1 MSQANARPKK
11 IIKQRTDEAGTLITE
26 ASDESVCATT
36 MRTGQSE
43 MYVTNGFYSVTLP
56 ARLMRRV
63 YRVLEKH
70 YNAREEKRFNDARD

>member
-11 IIKQRTDEAGTLITE
+11 IIKQHTDEAGTFITE

-36 MRTGQSE
+36 TRAGESE
-43 MYVTNGFYSVTLP
+43 MFVTTGYYSMTLP

-70 YNAREEKRFNDARD
+70 YRAREDRRFSDASH